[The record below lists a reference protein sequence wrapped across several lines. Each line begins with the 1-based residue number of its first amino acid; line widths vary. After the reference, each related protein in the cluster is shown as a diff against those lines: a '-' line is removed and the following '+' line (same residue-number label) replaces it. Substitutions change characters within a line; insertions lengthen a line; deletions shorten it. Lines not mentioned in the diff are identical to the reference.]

1 METKELI
8 DRLERDHILTQEE
21 YTAIITNH
29 TTQDME
35 YLFEKARKLREQY
48 YQKDVYVRGLI
59 EFSNYCKNDCFY
71 CGIRCSNRNAQR
83 YRLREDEILECAN
96 QGYELGFRTFVL
108 QGGEDLSYSARQIGE
123 LVKKIKQAHPD
134 CAITLSIGE
143 REKEVYQYWY
153 DCGAQRYLLR
163 HETATKE
170 HYQALAQLHKCL
182 DRLAA
187 HRSRHG

>member
-21 YTAIITNH
+21 YNAIITNH

-134 CAITLSIGE
+134 CANHI
-143 REKEVYQYWY
+143 V
-153 DCGAQRYLLR
+153 
-163 HETATKE
+163 
-170 HYQALAQLHKCL
+170 
-182 DRLAA
+182 
-187 HRSRHG
+187 HRRT

>member
-108 QGGEDLSYSARQIGE
+108 QVRRIG
-123 LVKKIKQAHPD
+123 KNWMNKI
-134 CAITLSIGE
+134 
-143 REKEVYQYWY
+143 V
-153 DCGAQRYLLR
+153 
-163 HETATKE
+163 
-170 HYQALAQLHKCL
+170 
-182 DRLAA
+182 
-187 HRSRHG
+187 